1 MKFLKGLLI
10 LIVILIAVAVI
21 AGLIMPK
28 DYKLERSVVIPTC
41 SGVVYEQIADFRNW
55 NNWSPWKERDSSIT
69 AEYSENQK
77 AAGAMW
83 SWKGDPEMTGE
94 GEMTATTLTDTEIT
108 YHLKFI
114 KPFESESDGFVR
126 VESLGDSTRVTW
138 GMFGRNGF
146 PSNVIMGFMGGM
158 DAMVGKDFE
167 LGLELLSKKALEVEI
182 VKAETIEIQELN
194 YIGKRFT
201 TPLDSIS
208 QEMFSAAYAEI
219 GAYMAANKLSKAGSP
234 ISISHHFDEASRTMD
249 LEVAMPY
256 FGVATPQNGL
266 NIGVIPGGKAL
277 KHTYIGAYDNLEAE
291 WGKFMTYAT
300 CVGVRPRFAYYESY
314 VTDPSNATDPNKLHT
329 DLIWP
334 IE

>member
-10 LIVILIAVAVI
+10 LIVILLAVAVI

-77 AAGAMW
+77 ATGAKW

-94 GEMTATTLTDTEIT
+94 GEMTATNLTETELT

-114 KPFESESDGFVR
+114 TPFESESDGFVR

-138 GMFGRNGF
+138 GMYGRNGF
-146 PSNVIMGFMGGM
+146 PSNVIMGLMGGM
-158 DAMVGKDFE
+158 DALVGKDFDR
-167 LGLELLSKKALEVEI
+167 GLELLSNKVLEVEI
-182 VKAETIEIQELN
+182 VKSESIEIQEIN

-201 TPLDSIS
+201 TPVDSIS
-208 QEMFSAAYAEI
+208 QELFSAAYAEI
-219 GAYMAANKLSKAGSP
+219 GAYMAANSLSPAGNP
-234 ISISHHFDEASRTMD
+234 ISISHNFDEATRTID
-249 LEVAMPY
+249 VEVALPY
-256 FGVATPQNGL
+256 SGVAIPQDGL
-266 NIGVIPGGKAL
+266 NIGLIPAGKAL
-277 KHTYIGAYDNLEAE
+277 KHTYIGTYDNLEAE

-300 CVGVRPRFAYYESY
+300 CVGVKPRFAPYESY
-314 VTDPSNATDPNKLHT
+314 VTDPSNATDSSKLHT

-334 IE
+334 VE